1 MKRVINWILCA
12 QLCISATALLA
23 TNDPT
28 PPDAISVNIECN
40 SCDMAYI
47 RNEVDYIN
55 HVRDQ
60 DLADVQIFINRIRT
74 GSGGQ
79 TYELAF
85 RGFGKFEGVN
95 QEVNFD
101 APPMATGDEIRQAL
115 VQRIKAGLV
124 MYLLQTDQIDNIEVH
139 VDAVVKTEGD
149 ASSKAISQMEQDPWK
164 YWIFEV
170 YGQGSMSKETSRSS
184 TEFEAGFSGDKV
196 TEDWRIRTRAE
207 MNYEENVF
215 EQDEEEDIVTI
226 RERNFVSGSV
236 VRSLTNHWST
246 GVFSSI
252 WHNTYSNYKLAT
264 RFSPALEYSLF
275 PYKDVIRREITFA
288 YQVGYL
294 YNNYIEETI
303 FEKTDEHLFNQS
315 LNIRAIFR
323 QPWGTISSRFE
334 ASSFLHDLSKNRL
347 EFDSFANVRVFKGLA
362 VRLSANMDFIRD
374 QIALPNG
381 GASIEDIL
389 LRQRQIATDFE
400 MRMSLGL
407 SYTFGSAF
415 NNIVNTRL

>member
-1 MKRVINWILCA
+1 MERVITWALCVL
-12 QLCISATALLA
+12 LCVSGTPLLA
-23 TNDPT
+23 TDT
-28 PPDAISVNIECN
+28 PPDAIKVNIECR

-60 DLADVQIFINRIRT
+60 DLADVQIFINRIQT

-85 RGFGKFEGVN
+85 KGFGKFEGVN
-95 QEVNFD
+95 QEVTFD
-101 APPMATGDEIRQAL
+101 APPMATPDEVRQGL

-124 MYLLQTDQIDNIEVH
+124 MYLLQTDQIDNIDVQI
-139 VDAVVKTEGD
+139 DAALKSEEESTSE
-149 ASSKAISQMEQDPWK
+149 ATTHMQEDPWK

-170 YGQGSMSKETSRSS
+170 YGQGSMSKETSRS
-184 TEFEAGFSGDKV
+184 EAELEVGFSGDKV

-207 MNYEENVF
+207 LNYEENVF
-215 EQDEEEDIVTI
+215 EQEEEDDIVTT
-226 RERNFVSGSV
+226 RERNFFSGSA

-246 GVFSSI
+246 GLFGSV
-252 WHNTYSNYKLAT
+252 WHNTFANFQIAT
-264 RFSPALEYSLF
+264 RVSPALEYSLF
-275 PYKDVIRREITFA
+275 PYKEVIRREITFA
-288 YQVGYL
+288 YRVGYS
-294 YNNYIEETI
+294 YNNYIDETI
-303 FEKTDEHLFNQS
+303 FGEMEEHLFNQS
-315 LNIRAIFR
+315 LDIRARFR
-323 QPWGTISSRFE
+323 QPWGTVFSRFE
-334 ASSFLHDLSKNRL
+334 VSSFLHDFSKNRL
-347 EFDSFANVRVFKGLA
+347 EFDSFADIRIFKGLA
-362 VRLSANMDFIRD
+362 VRVSADMNLIRD
-374 QIALPNG
+374 QITLPKG

-400 MRMSLGL
+400 MRLSLGL